1 MGRKG
6 DHVTAQIGRP
16 EFATNEPHSG
26 VTVAQAINEMLAFEA
41 ARPDLSVAVAS
52 AFFNVGGWHLIA
64 EELKRVGTVRLML
77 GAEPQRQTDPVVL
90 RDSSVPARR
99 AAEYEL
105 AEALKEQQAELAIE
119 RDLVPFTSEARGQVQ
134 ALIDWLHS
142 EGVEVRRYTKEFLHG
157 KAYLIDNPALG
168 VIAGSSNFTYA
179 GLSRNRELNLGQYN
193 QTTIAAVRD
202 WFNALWD
209 EAEPF
214 DLAGFYEEQVVP
226 ETPWMVFLRMLWEA
240 YGSQVST
247 DEESVDA
254 DPSMRNLLPFQR
266 DGVGRARRILEK
278 HNGVL
283 IADEVGL
290 GKTYVGGA
298 LIKDTVRRRQ
308 RVLIVAPKII
318 RNSVWK
324 PYVDENHLAGWV
336 DVISYDDLL
345 AETTPGGLR
354 WRLDV
359 PRDPE
364 EYSLVLLDEAHS
376 VRNTDTLRSRELI
389 DILKGNPRKQV
400 VLLTATPV
408 NNALGDLH
416 SLLSYFIVHD
426 DEFSEIGIPSL
437 SAHFRAVDKLNPDD
451 LSPEHLFDVLDAVAV
466 RRTRKFVRNHYIG
479 QKLDD
484 SGATITF
491 PEPKVRRVD
500 YDLAPVLEGFFTTFA
515 HALGADVDPDIGDP
529 FFAGAIPDAGLTSI
543 DATRLTLAGYTP
555 LRYQFEDADLDKRQ
569 RAAEVQVA
577 GLLRSG
583 LLKRFESSG
592 HAFTKTCRTM
602 AETLTGLLTLIES
615 EGLVASGSS
624 LREWIRIDLDDPASL
639 EEWRS
644 VADYLPADEFRVE
657 ALVTDIRS
665 DITLLLDM
673 ANTVE
678 IGLTTGGDPKLD
690 ALRDTLVKI
699 VAEADRD
706 AVKRAARQLVID
718 SEVKAVRDRDDRKV
732 LVFSYFADTVHY
744 LQDNIEDILD
754 DPRLAPYRG
763 RFAFVTGTDRRSRT
777 EVPPI
782 GSVRQEDAVAGFA
795 PRTGGP
801 RDSTGTPVADDRFD
815 LLVASDVLSEGVN
828 LQQAHNII
836 NYDLPWNPMRL
847 VQRHGRVDRIG
858 SDHDFIYLWCF
869 FPDTDL
875 DRLLGLEAILHRKL
889 TKAVKSIGQ
898 GEVLPG
904 IAGSEDITFNAK
916 QDQIKAIAGGS
927 AELFLGS
934 TGSLISGEEFRAMLR
949 QAIADASLERHLESM
964 PGGVGSGF
972 TTNDRP
978 PGYVFCARILNRTE
992 DPIFR
997 YVALPTSLTDALRT
1011 GLQSPLTSD
1020 DNVEI
1025 PLVNPDS
1032 LDIRGISADVVA
1044 DTLTALTMA
1053 NPIDPHVGATLPE
1066 PWIDLAYDAWAATQE
1081 HIIDMWNGSLD
1092 ASTSG
1097 DSLPP
1102 AIRDAVKHLLAHS
1115 NHRNQADVDAAVKVY
1130 RRGQAARVTNI
1141 VREVLRDES
1150 LTDNGKTDRLI
1161 ELVDELG
1168 LVVPESKAKR
1178 YPISRGDVHLV
1189 AWMAIL
1195 PATEK

>member
-1 MGRKG
+1 MTPQ
-6 DHVTAQIGRP
+6 VGRP
-16 EFATNEPHSG
+16 EFATNEPESG

-105 AEALKEQQAELAIE
+105 TAALEEQRAELATE
-119 RDLVPFTSEARGQVQ
+119 RDLVPFTAEARGQVRD
-134 ALIDWLHS
+134 LIDWLRTD
-142 EGVEVRRYTKEFLHG
+142 GVEVKRYTKEFLHG

-168 VIAGSSNFTYA
+168 VIAGSSNFTFA
-179 GLSRNRELNLGQYN
+179 GLSKNRELNLGQYN

-226 ETPWMVFLRMLWEA
+226 ESPWMVFLRMLWEA
-240 YGSQVST
+240 YGSQVRT
-247 DEESVDA
+247 DEDSVDA

-318 RNSVWK
+318 RESVWK

-345 AETTPGGLR
+345 AEPTPGGLR

-359 PRDPE
+359 PRSPE
-364 EYSLVLLDEAHS
+364 EYSLVLLDEAHA

-416 SLLSYFIVHD
+416 SLLSYFIIHD
-426 DEFSEIGIPSL
+426 DEFADIGIPSL
-437 SAHFRAVDKLNPDD
+437 SAHFRAVDKLSPDD

-479 QKLDD
+479 QKLDE

-515 HALGADVDPDIGDP
+515 HALGADVDPEVGDP
-529 FFAGAIPDAGLTSI
+529 FFAGHIPDAGLTSI
-543 DATRLTLAGYTP
+543 DPKRLTLAGYTP
-555 LRYQFEDADLDKRQ
+555 SRYQYEDEDLDKRQ
-569 RAAEVQVA
+569 RAAEVQVS
-577 GLLRSG
+577 GLLRTG

-602 AETLTGLLTLIES
+602 ADTLTGLLTLIES

-624 LREWIRIDLDDPASL
+624 LREWIRIDLDDPVSFD
-639 EEWRS
+639 EWRA
-644 VADYLPADEFRVE
+644 VADYAPAEKFRIE

-665 DITLLLDM
+665 DISLLHEM

-678 IGLTTGGDPKLD
+678 TGLITGGDPKLA
-690 ALRDTLVKI
+690 ALRETLVKI
-699 VAEADRD
+699 IAEADRD
-706 AVKRAARQLVID
+706 TTKRAAGQISVD
-718 SEVKAVRDRDDRKV
+718 PVAKAIRDRDDRKV

-744 LQDNIEDILD
+744 LQDNIERILD

-763 RFAFVTGTDRRSRT
+763 RFAMVTGTDRRGRSD
-777 EVPPI
+777 VPPV

-801 RDSTGTPVADDRFD
+801 RDSTGTPITDDRFD
-815 LLVASDVLSEGVN
+815 LLVASDVLAEGVN

-858 SDHDFIYLWCF
+858 SEHAFIYLWCF

-904 IAGSEDITFNAK
+904 IAGNEDITFNAK

-927 AELFLGS
+927 VELFLGS
-934 TGSLISGEEFRAMLR
+934 SGSLISGEEFRAMLR
-949 QAIADASLERHLESM
+949 QAIADASLERHLEAM

-972 TTNDRP
+972 TTSDRP
-978 PGYVFCARILNRTE
+978 PGFVFCARILNRLE

-997 YVALPTSLTDALRT
+997 YVALPQSLTEA
-1011 GLQSPLTSD
+1011 LTSSEHGPVAHED
-1020 DNVEI
+1020 PVDVL
-1025 PLVNPDS
+1025 LVNPDV
-1032 LDIRGISADVVA
+1032 LEIRGIKSDVVA

-1053 NPIDPHVGATLPE
+1053 NPIDPHVGPTLPD
-1066 PWIDLAYDAWAATQE
+1066 PWVDLAYDAWAATQD
-1081 HIIDMWNGSLD
+1081 HIVEMWNGSLD

-1102 AIRDAVKHLLAHS
+1102 AIRDAVKHLLS
-1115 NHRNQADVDAAVKVY
+1115 NGVHRNQADVDAAVKVY
-1130 RRGQAARVTNI
+1130 RRGQAGRVTNI
-1141 VREVLRDES
+1141 VREVLRDET

-1168 LVVPESKAKR
+1168 LVVPESRAKR
-1178 YPISRGDVHLV
+1178 YPISRDDVHLV

-1195 PATEK
+1195 PTVGI